1 MRAMALEISHPKA
14 GFQHKKVLDTD
25 MRDALAGRLREK
37 YPTAKHLARAL
48 GLSLDEA
55 KGVLARRASLR
66 VLEHILKHPNGGW
79 AVVLPVLGD
88 VIGQSLDDWHHHE
101 RQHHEELASR
111 HRALVRDRI
120 SNHDEGHGAGA
131 ELGRSSDRR
140 DWSSG
145 RRLG

>member
-48 GLSLDEA
+48 DLSLDEA

-66 VLEHILKHPNGGW
+66 VLEHIMKHPNGGW

-101 RQHHEELASR
+101 RQHHEELARR
-111 HRALVRDRI
+111 HLALVRD
-120 SNHDEGHGAGA
+120 SVSDHDEDHGADA
-131 ELGRSSDRR
+131 QLDRSQDRVG
-140 DWSSG
+140 WSPS
-145 RRLG
+145 RRMG